1 MMGQQKTEREL
12 FSYAVNLEK
21 RVRSDHPLRR
31 VAGQIDFK
39 FVREEVARCYGVKGN
54 VSVDPEVIM
63 KMMFLLFFDDVAS
76 ERELMKIIAERLD
89 YLWFLGYG
97 LEDEIPDHSV
107 LSKARARWGK
117 EVFERL
123 FVRTIEQCVEA
134 GLVDG
139 RKLHV
144 DSSLIEADASRE
156 SVIKGPPE
164 LIAALKRA
172 YQATESKLGEG
183 VTTPESYQAVNERM
197 MSKTDPDT
205 AMVSRGRNDSR
216 PRYHHHRA
224 IDDQRGVITAVET
237 TPGSVTENRKL
248 LDLIDQH
255 ESNTGRAAETVV
267 GDHKYGT
274 QDNFVACQERGLTT
288 HLGDASKGQDHHKA
302 SGIFPESAF
311 VYDAR
316 SNTYRCPAGEML
328 RPRRVHP
335 VRRTMEYKAPA
346 RVCAACALRLQ
357 CTRAKLGRTLHRHE
371 KQALLD
377 IARKQAHSHRA
388 RRDRQRRQQL
398 MEQRFADAANNHQFK
413 RARWRRLWRQQI
425 QDYLIAAIQ
434 NMRILLTHGG
444 GKRKAAV
451 LRVLPPEPSGSRRPL
466 PPHEN
471 TWRSCANSL
480 DPTFWLRAALL
491 IVSRFRLTIL
501 SATFAPAF

>member
-1 MMGQQKTEREL
+1 MMGEHKNEPQL

-21 RVRSDHPLRR
+21 RVRTDHPLRR
-31 VAGQIDFK
+31 VAGLIDFK
-39 FVREEVARCYGVKGN
+39 FVREEVAHFYGSKGN

-107 LSKARARWGK
+107 LSKARTRWGE

-123 FVRTIEQCVEA
+123 FVRTIEQCVAA

-139 RKLHV
+139 KKLHV

-156 SVIKGPPE
+156 SVVKGTPE

-172 YQATESKLGEG
+172 YEATESKLGEG

-197 MSKTDPDT
+197 MSTTDPDA

-224 IDDQRGVITAVET
+224 IDDAKGVVTAVES

-248 LDLIDQH
+248 FALIEQH
-255 ESNTGRAAETVV
+255 ETNTGTKAQTVV

-274 QDNFVACQERGLTT
+274 QDNLVACQQRGICTY
-288 HLGDASKGQDHHKA
+288 LGDASKGQDHHRA
-302 SGIFPESAF
+302 EGIFPESAF
-311 VYDAR
+311 VYDV
-316 SNTYRCPAGEML
+316 TTDTFRCPAGEML
-328 RPRRVHP
+328 RPRRLHG
-335 VRRTMEYKAPA
+335 VRHTMEYKARA
-346 RVCAACALRLQ
+346 GACASCRLRPQ
-357 CTRAKLGRTLHRHE
+357 CTRAKLGRTLKRHE
-371 KQALLD
+371 NQAALD
-377 IARKQAHSHRA
+377 VARQQAHSAAA
-388 RRDRQRRQQL
+388 RRSRRRRQQL
-398 MEQRFADAANNHQFK
+398 MEQSFADATNNHHFK

-425 QDYLIAAIQ
+425 QDHLIAAIQ
-434 NMRILLTHGG
+434 NVRILLAHQNRE
-444 GKRKAAV
+444 KSAAAAV
-451 LRVLPPEPSGSRRPL
+451 APKPNGS
-466 PPHEN
+466 
-471 TWRSCANSL
+471 
-480 DPTFWLRAALL
+480 TFLAL
-491 IVSRFRLTIL
+491 
-501 SATFAPAF
+501 TFAY

>member
-1 MMGQQKTEREL
+1 M
-12 FSYAVNLEK
+12 
-21 RVRSDHPLRR
+21 RSDHPLRR
-31 VAGQIDFK
+31 VAAAIDFK
-39 FVREEVARCYGVKGN
+39 FVRDEVAQCYGSKGH
-54 VSVDPEVIM
+54 VSVDPEVIL
-63 KMMFLLFFDDVAS
+63 KMMFLLFFDDVPS

-123 FVRTIEQCVEA
+123 FVHTIEQCVEA

-144 DSSLIEADASRE
+144 DSSLIEADAARE
-156 SVIKGPPE
+156 SVIKGAPE
-164 LIAALKRA
+164 LIAVLKRA

-183 VTTPESYQAVNERM
+183 VTTPESYEAVNDRM
-197 MSKTDPDT
+197 MSQTDPDA
-205 AMVSRGRNDSR
+205 AMVSRGRHDSR

-255 ESNTGRAAETVV
+255 KKNTTRSPETVV

-274 QDNFVACQERGLTT
+274 QDNLVACQERGLTT

-302 SGIFPESAF
+302 QGIFPESAF
-311 VYDAR
+311 VYDAE
-316 SNTYRCPAGEML
+316 SDTYRCPAGEIL
-328 RPRRVHP
+328 KPRRLHS
-335 VRRTMEYKAPA
+335 VRHTMEYKAPA
-346 RVCAACALRLQ
+346 RVCAGCALRPQ

-371 KQALLD
+371 KQELLD
-377 IARKQAHSHRA
+377 VARVQAHSARA
-388 RRDRQRRQQL
+388 RRDRRRRQQL
-398 MEQRFADAANNHQFK
+398 MEQSFADAANNHHFK

-434 NMRILLTHGG
+434 NIRILLAHG
-444 GKRKAAV
+444 KK
-451 LRVLPPEPSGSRRPL
+451 PQ
-466 PPHEN
+466 
-471 TWRSCANSL
+471 
-480 DPTFWLRAALL
+480 RAAANILVVNFEKTEVRPQSTRPSCKRPVAPRALSLADSFLFLL
-491 IVSRFRLTIL
+491 
-501 SATFAPAF
+501 APHHRPT

>member
-1 MMGQQKTEREL
+1 
-12 FSYAVNLEK
+12 
-21 RVRSDHPLRR
+21 
-31 VAGQIDFK
+31 
-39 FVREEVARCYGVKGN
+39 
-54 VSVDPEVIM
+54 
-63 KMMFLLFFDDVAS
+63 
-76 ERELMKIIAERLD
+76 MKIIAERLD

-97 LEDEIPDHSV
+97 LDEEVPDHSV

-123 FVRTIEQCVEA
+123 FVGTIEQCVRA

-172 YQATESKLGEG
+172 YAATESKLGEG
-183 VTTPESYQAVNERM
+183 VTTPESYQAVNDRM
-197 MSKTDPDT
+197 MSKSDPDA
-205 AMVSRGRNDSR
+205 AMVSRGRHDSR

-224 IDDQRGVITAVET
+224 IDDQKGVITAVET

-255 ESNTGRAAETVV
+255 ESNTGRAAEAVV

-288 HLGDASKGQDHHKA
+288 HLGDASKGQDHHKVH
-302 SGIFPESAF
+302 GIFAESAF
-311 VYDAR
+311 VYDPR
-316 SNTYRCPAGEML
+316 SNTYGCPAGEVL

-335 VRRTMEYKAPA
+335 VRHTMEYKASA
-346 RVCAACALRLQ
+346 RVCAACLLRLQ

-371 KQALLD
+371 KQELLD
-377 IARKQAHSHRA
+377 IAREQAHSRRA
-388 RRDRQRRQQL
+388 RRDRKRRQQL
-398 MEQRFADAANNHQFK
+398 MEQSFADAANNHHFK

-434 NMRILLTHGG
+434 NVRILLANPPAGVRGIAAASGPRHEPMP
-444 GKRKAAV
+444 KAVRGRPFGEAI
-451 LRVLPPEPSGSRRPL
+451 GSQRL
-466 PPHEN
+466 GN
-471 TWRSCANSL
+471 WKI
-480 DPTFWLRAALL
+480 FAAPFF
-491 IVSRFRLTIL
+491 S
-501 SATFAPAF
+501 FAPA

>member
-1 MMGQQKTEREL
+1 MMGQQKGEREL

-31 VAGQIDFK
+31 VAPAIDFG
-39 FVREEVARCYGVKGN
+39 FVRAEVAHCYGKNGQ
-54 VSVDPEVIM
+54 VSVDPEVIL
-63 KMMFLLFFDDVAS
+63 KMMFLLFFDDVPS
-76 ERELMKIIAERLD
+76 ERELMKMIAERLD

-97 LEDEIPDHSV
+97 LEEEIPDHSV
-107 LSKARARWGK
+107 LSKARARWGQ

-123 FVRTIEQCVEA
+123 FVQTIEQCVEA

-144 DSSLIEADASRE
+144 DSSLIEADAARE
-156 SVIKGPPE
+156 SVVKGAPE

-183 VTTPESYQAVNERM
+183 VTTPASYEAVNERM
-197 MSKTDPDT
+197 MSQTDPDA
-205 AMVSRGRNDSR
+205 AMVSRGRHDSR

-248 LDLIDQH
+248 LALIDQH
-255 ESNTGRAAETVV
+255 EKNTARSAETVV

-302 SGIFPESAF
+302 CGIFPESAF

-316 SNTYRCPAGEML
+316 SDTYRCPAGEVL

-335 VRRTMEYKAPA
+335 VRHTMEYKARA
-346 RVCAACALRLQ
+346 RVCAACALRPQ

-371 KQALLD
+371 KQELLNV
-377 IARKQAHSHRA
+377 AREQTHSRRA

-398 MEQRFADAANNHQFK
+398 MEQSFADAANNHHFK

-434 NMRILLTHGG
+434 NVRILLAH
-444 GKRKAAV
+444 RK
-451 LRVLPPEPSGSRRPL
+451 RPL
-466 PPHEN
+466 RAVANIVAVNFEKTEVRLRPTLPCCQSNSAPHG
-471 TWRSCANSL
+471 TGVIDFFFSL
-480 DPTFWLRAALL
+480 LALNLRQMPHP
-491 IVSRFRLTIL
+491 VRT
-501 SATFAPAF
+501 

>member
-21 RVRSDHPLRR
+21 RVRKDHPLRR
-31 VAGQIDFK
+31 VASLIDFK
-39 FVREEVARCYGVKGN
+39 FVREEVADCYGIKGN

-63 KMMFLLFFDDVAS
+63 KMMFLLFLDDVPS

-117 EVFERL
+117 EVFEQL
-123 FVRTIEQCVEA
+123 FVRTIAQCVKA

-144 DSSLIEADASRE
+144 DSSLIDAAAARE

-172 YQATESKLGEG
+172 YSATESKLGEG
-183 VTTPESYQAVNERM
+183 VTTPETYEAVNDRM
-197 MSKTDPDT
+197 MSKTDPD
-205 AMVSRGRNDSR
+205 AALVRRGAGDASR

-224 IDDQRGVITAVET
+224 IDDKEGVVTAVET

-248 LDLIDQH
+248 LDLVDQH
-255 ESNTGRAAETVV
+255 EKNTGQEAETVV

-274 QDNFVACQERGLTT
+274 QDNLVACQERGLTT
-288 HLGDASKGQDHHKA
+288 HLGEASKGQQHHD
-302 SGIFPESAF
+302 GIFPESAF
-311 VYDAR
+311 LYDPA
-316 SNTYRCPAGEML
+316 SDTYRCPAGEVL

-335 VRRTMEYKAPA
+335 VRHTIEYKAPA
-346 RVCAACALRLQ
+346 QACARCVLRSQ

-371 KQALLD
+371 KQELLNV
-377 IARKQAHSHRA
+377 ARTQTHSARA
-388 RRDRQRRQQL
+388 RRDRKRRQQL
-398 MEQRFADAANNHQFK
+398 MEQSFADAANNHHFK

-434 NMRILLTHGG
+434 NVRILLKETQ
-444 GKRKAAV
+444 KPRAAV
-451 LRVLPPEPSGSRRPL
+451 ANILVLKFEKTQVNRPRHSHSRQNNPGCGAILINKLLGRLRSRLKSQPTLLGS
-466 PPHEN
+466 
-471 TWRSCANSL
+471 
-480 DPTFWLRAALL
+480 
-491 IVSRFRLTIL
+491 
-501 SATFAPAF
+501 